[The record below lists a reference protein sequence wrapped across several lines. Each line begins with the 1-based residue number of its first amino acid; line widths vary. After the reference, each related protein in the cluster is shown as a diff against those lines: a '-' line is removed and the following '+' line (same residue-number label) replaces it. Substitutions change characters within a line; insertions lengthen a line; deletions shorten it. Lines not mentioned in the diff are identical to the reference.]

1 MKVALSARIPA
12 NKVTCRKTGCKA
24 HALSGKA
31 VRAFDLLVFMKT
43 QTAVLAGALTLVV
56 STQAQT
62 ISQPSTQARDDFDP
76 VVISASRM
84 EQPRSA
90 SAVIVDVISR
100 TQIEQSGASNVAEFL
115 DTVGGVSL
123 SRLYGRAGVDASLDI
138 GYMGEAG
145 SQNVLVLVDGQRL
158 NSLDSSGIRFA
169 QLPMSS
175 IERIEIRKANGG
187 ALYGDRAQGGVINI
201 ITRGDEA
208 KEVGVSVGSFGTR
221 KLDAYLGL
229 KTDDVRGSVAL
240 MSASSDGYRAYSES
254 RQNSAQIKLA
264 TSGDWGRLGF
274 FARGFEEKA
283 QLPSYLTPQE
293 FASDPRKIGA
303 YPIVS
308 ERSGGATGVRYD
320 RAVGSDSTVSLD
332 MFHQSS
338 QEKLYST
345 IHNTRTAFNPEF
357 RARWGSGQ
365 WVIGGE
371 FSDTHANTEDGKQVS
386 QYSQSL
392 YAQTTQP
399 VLQTLN
405 LEIGAR
411 KQKVSN
417 DFQASVSG
425 DTTSA
430 SSQKSGLSAAL
441 RHQLSANTVLRA
453 GALTG
458 FRFANADELY
468 YFAPVFPYALLA
480 INPQV
485 KPMSTREYFV
495 QMEQTYA
502 AGKFDVHY
510 RNIYASDEIGSLYS
524 CGTIAGTAASCN
536 TNLYDTQR
544 QVLSVNGH
552 WKPTTTLT
560 LKAGLD
566 FVDATIDSG
575 ANAGNRIPLTAKRV
589 TRLTAEQRMNGY
601 TLIATTRYRSN
612 MIQSSDQSAF
622 YPLMPSRNVVD
633 LGMSTSLSKT
643 VSLSA
648 WIRNLF
654 DKSYYDVAQYNGL
667 YPADGRG
674 LFINLKASL

>member
-1 MKVALSARIPA
+1 MK
-12 NKVTCRKTGCKA
+12 NQK
-24 HALSGKA
+24 
-31 VRAFDLLVFMKT
+31 
-43 QTAVLAGALTLVV
+43 TAVLAGALTLAI
-56 STQAQT
+56 STHAQT
-62 ISQPSTQARDDFDP
+62 ISQSTASDREDFDP

-84 EQPRSA
+84 EQPRST
-90 SAVIVDVISR
+90 SAVIVDVITR
-100 TQIEQSGASNVAEFL
+100 AQIEQSGASNVAEFL
-115 DTVGGVSL
+115 DTVSGVSL
-123 SRLYGRAGVDASLDI
+123 TRLYGRAGVDASLDI
-138 GYMGEAG
+138 GYMGESG
-145 SQNVLVLVDGQRL
+145 SQNVLILVDGQRL

-201 ITRGDEA
+201 ITRGDA
-208 KEVGVSVGSFGTR
+208 AREVGVSVGSFGTK

-229 KTDDVRGSVAL
+229 KTDDVNGSIAL
-240 MSASSDGYRAYSES
+240 MSASSDGYRTYSES
-254 RQNSAQIKLA
+254 HQNSAQVKLG
-264 TSGDWGRLGF
+264 TSGDWGRVGF

-283 QLPSYLTPQE
+283 QLPGSLTQQE
-293 FASDPRKIGA
+293 FSIDPRKKGA
-303 YPIVS
+303 GSITS
-308 ERSGGATGVRYD
+308 ERNGGAAGVRYD
-320 RAVGSDSTVSLD
+320 RALSNDSTVSLD
-332 MFHQSS
+332 VFHQSS

-345 IHNTRTAFNPEF
+345 IHNSRTAFTPEF
-357 RARWGSGQ
+357 RTRWGSGQ
-365 WVIGGE
+365 WVLGGE
-371 FSDTHANTEDGKQVS
+371 FADTHANTDDGKQVG

-399 VLQTLN
+399 LHPTLN
-405 LEIGAR
+405 LELGAR
-411 KQKVSN
+411 TQKVSN
-417 DFQASVSG
+417 DFQANVSG
-425 DTTSA
+425 NTTSS

-441 RHQLSANTVLRA
+441 RHQLSENTVLRA
-453 GALTG
+453 GAMTG

-468 YFAPVFPYALLA
+468 YFAPVYPYSLLA

-485 KPMSTREYFV
+485 KPMSTREYFA

-510 RNIYASDEIGSLYS
+510 RNIHASDEIGYLYD
-524 CGTIAGTAASCN
+524 CGTIVGTATSCN

-552 WKPTTTLT
+552 WKPNTTLT

-566 FVDATIDSG
+566 FIDATIDSG

-589 TRLTAEQRMNGY
+589 ARLTAEQRMDGY
-601 TLIATTRYRSN
+601 TLIATSRYRSN
-612 MIQSSDQSAF
+612 MVQSSDQTGF

-633 LGMSTSLSKT
+633 LGMSTALSKT
-643 VSLSA
+643 VSVSA

-654 DKSYYDVAQYNGL
+654 DKSYYDFAQYNGL

>member
-1 MKVALSARIPA
+1 M
-12 NKVTCRKTGCKA
+12 
-24 HALSGKA
+24 
-31 VRAFDLLVFMKT
+31 LVFMKT
-43 QTAVLAGALTLVV
+43 QTAVFAGALTLVV

-62 ISQPSTQARDDFDP
+62 ISQSSTQARDDFDP

-90 SAVIVDVISR
+90 SAVIVDVITR

-208 KEVGVSVGSFGTR
+208 REVGLSVGSFGTK

-229 KTDDVRGSVAL
+229 KTDDVRGSVSL
-240 MSASSDGYRAYSES
+240 MSATSDGYRAYSES

-283 QLPSYLTPQE
+283 QLPSYLSPQE
-293 FASDPRKIGA
+293 FATNPRKIGA
-303 YPIVS
+303 YPIAS
-308 ERSGGATGVRYD
+308 ERSGGAAGVRYD
-320 RAVGSDSTVSLD
+320 RAVDSNSTVSLD
-332 MFHQSS
+332 VFHQTSR
-338 QEKLYST
+338 EKLYST
-345 IHNTRTAFNPEF
+345 IHNSRTAFNPEF
-357 RARWGSGQ
+357 RTRWGFGQ

-371 FSDTHANTEDGKQVS
+371 FSDTHANTDDGKQVS
-386 QYSQSL
+386 QNSQSL
-392 YAQTTQP
+392 YVQTIQP
-399 VLQTLN
+399 VLETLN
-405 LEIGAR
+405 LEMGAR
-411 KQKVSN
+411 TQKVNN
-417 DFQASVSG
+417 DFQSSVSG
-425 DTTSA
+425 NTTSA

-468 YFAPVFPYALLA
+468 YFAPVSYALLA
-480 INPQV
+480 INPLV
-485 KPMSTREYFV
+485 KPMSTREYFL
-495 QMEQTYA
+495 QMERSYA
-502 AGKFDVHY
+502 TGKFDVHY
-510 RNIYASDEIGSLYS
+510 RNIHASDEIGSLYS
-524 CGTIAGTAASCN
+524 CGTIAGMAASCN

-544 QVLSVNGH
+544 QVLSLNGH
-552 WKPTTTLT
+552 WKPSTTLT
-560 LKAGLD
+560 LKAGMD

-575 ANAGNRIPLTAKRV
+575 ANAGHRIPLTAKRV
-589 TRLTAEQRMNGY
+589 MRLTAEQRMGAY
-601 TLIATTRYRSN
+601 TLMATSRYRSN
-612 MIQSSDQSAF
+612 MIQSSDQTAF

-643 VSLSA
+643 VSMSA

-654 DKSYYDVAQYNGL
+654 DKSYYDFAQYNGL

>member
-1 MKVALSARIPA
+1 
-12 NKVTCRKTGCKA
+12 
-24 HALSGKA
+24 
-31 VRAFDLLVFMKT
+31 MKT
-43 QTAVLAGALTLVV
+43 QTAFLAGALTLVV
-56 STQAQT
+56 SSQAQT
-62 ISQPSTQARDDFDP
+62 ISQPSTQARDGLDP

-84 EQPRSA
+84 EQPRSV
-90 SAVIVDVISR
+90 SAVIVDVINR

-115 DTVGGVSL
+115 DGVSGVSL
-123 SRLYGRAGVDASLDI
+123 ARLYGRAGVDASLDI

-208 KEVGVSVGSFGTR
+208 KEVRLSAGSFGSK

-229 KTDDVRGSVAL
+229 KTQDVRGSLAL

-254 RQNSAQIKLA
+254 RQNSAQIKLT
-264 TSGDWGRLGF
+264 TSGAWGRLGF

-293 FASDPRKIGA
+293 FATDPRKMGA
-303 YPIVS
+303 YPIAS
-308 ERSGGATGVRYD
+308 DRSGGAAGVRFD

-332 MFHQSS
+332 VSRQSS
-338 QEKLYST
+338 QEKLYDT
-345 IHNTRTAFNPEF
+345 IHNGRTAFNTEL
-357 RARWGSGQ
+357 RTRWGSGQ

-371 FSDTHANTEDGKQVS
+371 FSDTRAKTDDGKQVS
-386 QYSQSL
+386 QNSQSM

-405 LEIGAR
+405 LEMGAR
-411 KQKVSN
+411 TQKVIN

-425 DTTSA
+425 MTTSA
-430 SSQKSGLSAAL
+430 TSHKTGLSAAL
-441 RHQLSANTVLRA
+441 RHQMSANTVLRG

-468 YFAPVFPYALLA
+468 YFAPVFPYTLLA

-485 KPMSTREYFV
+485 KPMSTKEFFV
-495 QMEQTYA
+495 HMEQTYT
-502 AGKFDVHY
+502 AGQFDVHY
-510 RNIYASDEIGSLYS
+510 RNIQAADEIGSLYS
-524 CGTIAGTAASCN
+524 CGTIEGTAASCN

-544 QVLSVNGH
+544 QVLSVNGL
-552 WKPTTTLT
+552 WKPNSNLT

-589 TRLTAEQRMNGY
+589 TRLTAEQKMDGY

-612 MIQSSDQSAF
+612 MVQSSDQTAY
-622 YPLMPSRNVVD
+622 YPLMPSRNLLD
-633 LGMSTSLSKT
+633 LGLSKSLSQT
-643 VSLSA
+643 LSVSA
-648 WIRNLF
+648 WIRNVF
-654 DKSYYDVAQYNGL
+654 DKSYYDFAQYNGL